1 MPADASPCVFCGLPI
16 QPGDSVAGRE
26 PMAAHA
32 ACADAALAD
41 DSHWDAISAAG
52 GEENDAPASE
62 AGTTRGGCLGA
73 AVLTLVL
80 GLLLVA

>member
-1 MPADASPCVFCGLPI
+1 MTADAPLCVFCGLPI
-16 QPGDSVAGRE
+16 RPGEAVAGRE

-32 ACADAALAD
+32 TCADAALAD

-52 GEENDAPASE
+52 GEANDTSE
-62 AGTTRGGCLGA
+62 PDAATTRGGCLGA
-73 AVLTLVL
+73 AVLALAL